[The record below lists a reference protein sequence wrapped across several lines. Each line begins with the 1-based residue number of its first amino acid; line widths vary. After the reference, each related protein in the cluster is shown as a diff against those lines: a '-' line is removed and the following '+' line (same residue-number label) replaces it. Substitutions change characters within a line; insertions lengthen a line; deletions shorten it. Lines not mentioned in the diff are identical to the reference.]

1 MRGATHAGMQGL
13 LWVSFGCCYQICR
26 ATFGEQLRDF
36 AADFAKVN
44 FNIFTKESILVAS
57 AFAPVYA
64 VARSGDEPIHH
75 GLYDEWCHKNT
86 FGFGCWRKSVTE
98 DWVAVP
104 LLGLGVGLLA
114 TGDENLIIGR
124 VFLAG
129 LLSGELAKDV
139 IKECVD
145 HEIGYRPLNGDFKK
159 KVVCGGFP
167 SGHMTAVAFATIY
180 LGLTKGAS
188 WAIPVGM
195 YAGFV
200 AGMLIVCNYHY
211 ASQVVA
217 GTGLGALYA
226 VAAYKVACERLND
239 HWEFNAGMTAQGK
252 PGLSVSYSF

>member
-1 MRGATHAGMQGL
+1 MRGATLAGARWL
-13 LWVSFGCCYQICR
+13 LWVSFGWCHR
-26 ATFGEQLRDF
+26 EMSGSFGEQLRDF

-44 FNIFTKESILVAS
+44 FNLFTKESILVGTAC
-57 AFAPVYA
+57 APIYA
-64 VARSGDEPIHH
+64 VARYGDTPIHR
-75 GLYDEWCHKNT
+75 GLYDAQLHKNA
-86 FGFGCWRKSVTE
+86 FCFGCWKKSVTE

-104 LLGLGVGLLA
+104 LLGIGVGLLA
-114 TGDENLIIGR
+114 TGQENLIIGR

-129 LLSGELAKDV
+129 LLSGELVKDV
-139 IKECVD
+139 IKECVG
-145 HEIGYRPLNGDFKK
+145 HEISYRPLNGDFKK
-159 KVVCGGFP
+159 RVVCGGFP
-167 SGHMTAVAFATIY
+167 SGHMTAVAFSTIY

-226 VAAYKVACERLND
+226 VAAHKVACERLND
-239 HWEFNAGMTAQGK
+239 RWELNAGITAQGK
-252 PGLSVSYSF
+252 PGLCVSYAF